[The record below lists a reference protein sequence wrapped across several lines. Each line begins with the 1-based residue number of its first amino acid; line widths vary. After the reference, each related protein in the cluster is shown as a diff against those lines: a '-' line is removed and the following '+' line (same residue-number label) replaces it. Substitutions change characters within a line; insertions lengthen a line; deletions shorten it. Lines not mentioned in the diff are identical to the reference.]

1 LDGWKN
7 TTHGGGAEP
16 VDLFDQLRGIF
27 GIALLLA
34 LAWALS
40 EDRRERPGWR
50 WIAGALALQF
60 VLAVMIVRVP
70 FVWDIV
76 TLANESVAAIERAT
90 LAGSSYMFGY
100 LGGADL
106 PFELKE
112 GAQPPLII
120 AFQILPLVIVFSA
133 LAALLWHWGVL
144 RWLVNGLSFLLRRS
158 LGVSG
163 VVGLSGG
170 ANMFLGVVESPL
182 VVRAYFSRMSR
193 AELFQVMVLAMA
205 TISGAILILYATTLR
220 ETVPDAVGHMIS
232 ASLVSLPA
240 ALLIAK
246 LMVPG
251 SAGEQGTEA
260 DTEDVGLK
268 YDNSIDAIVKG
279 TMDGMQLFLAVI
291 AVIIVVFALVAL
303 TDQVLALLPMVGDE
317 PLTLKRLF
325 GWLLAPFMWAIGVPW
340 AEAQAAGGLMGT
352 KAILNEYVAYL
363 ELAALPEGTLGPR
376 SLLIVTYALCGVAN
390 LASVGLLVST
400 IGTLC
405 PERRA
410 EAAGLGI
417 KSWIAGNLAS
427 AMTGAWIGLVT
438 FGGIG

>member
-1 LDGWKN
+1 M
-7 TTHGGGAEP
+7 EI
-16 VDLFDQLRGIF
+16 FDQFRGII
-27 GIALLLA
+27 GIAA
-34 LAWALS
+34 LVAFAWGVS
-40 EDRRERPGWR
+40 ENRTGRPGWK
-50 WIAGALALQF
+50 WLAGALALQGA
-60 VLAVMIVRVP
+60 LALLIVRVP
-70 FVWDIV
+70 FVWDMV
-76 TLANESVAAIERAT
+76 TLANEGVTAIERAT

-106 PFELKE
+106 PFALKE

-133 LAALLWHWGVL
+133 LSALLWHWGVL
-144 RWLVNGLSFLLRRS
+144 KWLVNGLSFLLRRT

-182 VVRAYFSRMSR
+182 VVRAYFARMSR

-220 ETVPDAVGHMIS
+220 ATVPDAVGHMIS

-240 ALLIAK
+240 ALMIAK

-251 SAGEQGTEA
+251 SSEDAATAADGEEA
-260 DTEDVGLK
+260 SLK
-268 YDNSIDAIVKG
+268 YENTIDAIVKG

-291 AVIIVVFALVAL
+291 AVIIVIFALVAL
-303 TDQVLALLPMVGDE
+303 TDQILALLPLVGDE
-317 PLTLKRLF
+317 PLSLKRIF
-325 GWLLAPFMWAIGVPW
+325 GWLFAPVMWLIGVPW
-340 AEAQAAGGLMGT
+340 GEAQAAGGLMGT

-363 ELAALPEGTLGPR
+363 ELAALPEGTLGER

-410 EAAGLGI
+410 EAAGLGM
-417 KSWIAGNLAS
+417 KSWAAGNIATL
-427 AMTGAWIGLVT
+427 MTGAWIGLVT
-438 FGGIG
+438 L

>member
-1 LDGWKN
+1 M
-7 TTHGGGAEP
+7 EY
-16 VDLFDQLRGIF
+16 FDQFRGII
-27 GIALLLA
+27 GIAVLLLI
-34 LAWALS
+34 AWGLS
-40 EDRRERPGWR
+40 EDRSARPSAK
-50 WIAGALALQF
+50 WISGALALQ
-60 VLAVMIVRVP
+60 LALALLIVRVP
-70 FVWDIV
+70 FVWDVV
-76 TLANESVAAIERAT
+76 TLANEGVAAIERAT
-90 LAGSSYMFGY
+90 LDGSAYMFGY

-112 GAQPPLII
+112 GAQPPLVI

-144 RWLVNGLSFLLRRS
+144 RWLVNGLSFLLRRT

-170 ANMFLGVVESPL
+170 SNMFLGVVESPL
-182 VVRAYFSRMSR
+182 VVRAYFAKMSR

-251 SAGEQGTEA
+251 SEEDEATETGEGE
-260 DTEDVGLK
+260 EGLK
-268 YDNSIDAIVKG
+268 YEGSIDAIVKG

-291 AVIIVVFALVAL
+291 AVIVVVFALVSL
-303 TDQVLALLPMVGDE
+303 SDQILALLPLVGDE
-317 PLTLKRLF
+317 PLTLKRIF
-325 GWLLAPFMWAIGVPW
+325 GWIFAPFMWLIGIPW
-340 AEAQAAGGLMGT
+340 SEAQAAGGLMGT

-363 ELAALPEGTLGPR
+363 ELAALPEDTFSQR

-405 PERRA
+405 PDRRA
-410 EAAGLGI
+410 EAAGLGM
-417 KSWIAGNLAS
+417 KSWIAGNIAT
-427 AMTGAWIGLVT
+427 AMTGAWIGLVS
-438 FGGIG
+438 F

>member
-1 LDGWKN
+1 MAARVEDLKGL
-7 TTHGGGAEP
+7 E
-16 VDLFDQLRGIF
+16 LFDQFRGIF
-27 GIALLLA
+27 GIALLVA
-34 LAWALS
+34 IAWGIS
-40 EDRRERPGWR
+40 EDRGSRPSFA
-50 WIAGALALQF
+50 WIAGALGLQLALA
-60 VLAVMIVRVP
+60 LLIVRVP
-70 FVWDIV
+70 FVWDVI
-76 TLANESVAAIERAT
+76 TLANEGVSAIERAT

-106 PFELKE
+106 PFAVKE
-112 GAQPPLII
+112 GADAPLII

-144 RWLVNGLSFLLRRS
+144 RWLVNGLSFLLRKS
-158 LGVSG
+158 LNVSG

-182 VVRAYFSRMSR
+182 VVRAYFARMSR

-251 SAGEQGTEA
+251 NAEDVATEA
-260 DTEDVGLK
+260 EDGEEGLK
-268 YDNSIDAIVKG
+268 YESSIDAIVKG

-291 AVIIVVFALVAL
+291 AIIIVVFALVSL
-303 TDQVLALLPMVGDE
+303 TDQILAVLPFIEGE
-317 PLTLKRLF
+317 PITLKRIF
-325 GWLLAPFMWAIGVPW
+325 GWIFAPFMWAIGVPW
-340 AEAQAAGGLMGT
+340 TEAQAAGGLMGT
-352 KAILNEYVAYL
+352 KVILNEYVAYL
-363 ELAALPEGTLGPR
+363 ELAALPEGTLSER

-410 EAAGLGI
+410 EAAGLGM
-417 KSWIAGNLAS
+417 KSWIAGNIAT
-427 AMTGAWIGLVT
+427 AMTGAWIGVVT
-438 FGGIG
+438 W